1 MGCPKP
7 GAQVTSHP
15 SFPFSSY
22 RSSLPSWRPLSLNCK
37 TTPQL
42 SESEQ
47 SEFLSF
53 ITFAS
58 CLGKRCVSL
67 LLRRKEK
74 KKNPKARSLSLSLC
88 ERVSR
93 HCCTIGKHGFVE
105 QEAEAEAKS
114 RSGRVVREICGR
126 KRPE

>member
-1 MGCPKP
+1 MSMVSDG
-7 GAQVTSHP
+7 GTLRRLVAVIAEQVRWATQNLQLIS
-15 SFPFSSY
+15 SIPFSSF
-22 RSSLPSWRPLSLNCK
+22 RSSLQSWRPLSLNCK

-67 LLRRKEK
+67 FCPSREK
-74 KKNPKARSLSLSLC
+74 KPQSSLSLL
-88 ERVSR
+88 
-93 HCCTIGKHGFVE
+93 F
-105 QEAEAEAKS
+105 
-114 RSGRVVREICGR
+114 VRECKPPLLYYWEAWFCR
-126 KRPE
+126 TRS